1 MTSSDSPTLRR
12 PATITVAVA
21 IVGLVSLL
29 WVDHGPWGKLSAET
43 GTMAEVGRTA
53 GIAAAAGAVITE
65 TARSKAALLTR

>member
-12 PATITVAVA
+12 PATIAVAVA
-21 IVGLVSLL
+21 IVGRVSLL
-29 WVDHGPWGKLSAET
+29 LVDHGPWGKLSAET